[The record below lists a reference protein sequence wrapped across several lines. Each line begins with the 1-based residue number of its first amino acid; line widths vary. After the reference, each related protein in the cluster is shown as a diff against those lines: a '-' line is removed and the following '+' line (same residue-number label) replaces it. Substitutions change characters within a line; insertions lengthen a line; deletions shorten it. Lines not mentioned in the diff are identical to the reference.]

1 MDRGSSTGLNRP
13 RSGYTERMVEEAP
26 EIDPEEELWGVE
38 EGEETSI
45 SIDELA
51 DLDED
56 SEVP

>member
-1 MDRGSSTGLNRP
+1 
-13 RSGYTERMVEEAP
+13 MVEEAP
-26 EIDPEEELWGVE
+26 ELDPEEELWGVE

-56 SEVP
+56 SEPA